1 MQTNPTPNQNQ
12 NQPPDQTNLIE
23 KGLSKVDDFNSKVK
37 SAIDILIVRTQQS
50 SAEIAGLFGTTQ
62 QAVRG
67 IREEIAVATPRIIE
81 LGGSTQDVLNI
92 QRDIAQNLN
101 TNVITLGETTSDL
114 FTAAKA
120 VGLSSE
126 NVGELVS
133 GFRDAGIE
141 SAFIRDRIQDSVD
154 IARAVGV
161 NTGAVFKGVQS
172 NLSKINE
179 FGFQNGV
186 QGLAKM
192 SAQAAGLRIS
202 MDNVFRF
209 ADKVFDPEGATD
221 MVAAFQRLGVAAG
234 DLADPFRLMYL
245 ASEDVGELQN
255 QVVQMTQKFTYFDEK
270 SKEFKVFPNAKRDL
284 RELATQMGISY
295 DELVKM
301 SIGQQKLN
309 AIQKDFKFA
318 GIDEESKQFIAN
330 VAYLNKEGAYEVKL
344 ETGETKL
351 VSELSNEDVQ
361 KLTEEPATLEDIA
374 KAQLTNSEL
383 QISALNSIA
392 FKLGAVPAGARITG
406 DLNEI
411 LRASV
416 QGLSQEGL
424 GLLPDV
430 RTGIDRVNNV
440 GDAAAVAIT
449 KLISGEGSLEDL
461 GNIVGVTTKELGEG
475 LSGLSK
481 QISELDLG
489 ESISKYINENNKL
502 FETLSAGT
510 KKLTETALT
519 TVTPVL
525 SPEGAKPI
533 INAPTTQQ
541 NLIVN
546 PIQHQ
551 GTIKVEVTTPAGTTQ
566 TLTDSQVADLFKNE
580 QFLKQ
585 LNKMISDSQVSGP
598 YSSVPNK
605 IGS

>member
-12 NQPPDQTNLIE
+12 NQPPDQANLIE
-23 KGLSKVDDFNSKVK
+23 KGLSKIDDFNSRVK

-255 QVVQMTQKFTYFDEK
+255 QVVQMTEKFTYFDEK

-284 RELATQMGISY
+284 RELATQMGLSY

-475 LSGLSK
+475 LSGLTK
-481 QISELDLG
+481 KISELDLG

-519 TVTPVL
+519 TVNPVL
-525 SPEGAKPI
+525 SPEGTKPI

-585 LNKMISDSQVSGP
+585 LNRMIAESQVSGP

-605 IGS
+605 I